1 MAIRLPRL
9 LLAASFAAT
18 LPFAALAAP
27 QEKDSQGG
35 TPTDA
40 AFYQNATGANVS
52 EIALSQ
58 LAVKQASSAK
68 VKAFAQKMVDD
79 HTKANDKL
87 VSLRNGD
94 KGYSTTTEP
103 VPDAQKELNALKLL
117 NGTDFDR
124 EYAKTMVADHEK
136 AVAMFEVEAE
146 KGSNPA
152 LKAFAKETLPTIK
165 EHYKMAKAL
174 PKK

>member
-1 MAIRLPRL
+1 MAYRLPRL
-9 LLAASFAAT
+9 LLAASLAVA
-18 LPFAALAAP
+18 LPFTALAAGA

-40 AFYQNATGANVS
+40 GFYQNATGANVA
-52 EIALSQ
+52 EIELSQ
-58 LAVKQASSAK
+58 LALKQGSSAK

-79 HTKANDKL
+79 HTKANEKL
-87 VSLRNGD
+87 ESLRNGD

-103 VPDAQKELNALKLL
+103 PPDAQKDINALKLL
-117 NGTDFDR
+117 NGKAFDVQ
-124 EYAKTMVADHEK
+124 YAKVMVADHEK

-152 LKAFAKETLPTIK
+152 LKAFARDTLPTIR
-165 EHYKMAKAL
+165 EHQKMAKSL
-174 PKK
+174 PK